1 MCGIVGYAGNKKAL
15 NKILTG
21 LKSLE
26 YRGYDSAGIAYIKD
40 DEIKIIKK
48 EGPIKN
54 LEENINYDEDTNIG
68 ISHTRWATH
77 GEANDINAHPHRQG
91 KITLVHNGIIENY
104 DELKKELTKKGYV
117 FKSGT
122 DTEVAAAVIDDVY
135 NKEKDMIKVLNKIT
149 HILKGSYALNIIND
163 DYKDV
168 IFGIRKDSPL
178 IVGIGENENVLAS
191 DIPAIVH
198 ITNKYVVL
206 DNYDVVYLTKD
217 NVKYYNR
224 AGKEI
229 QKTVKEFPLEKETI
243 SKNGYDHFMLKEI
256 NEEPELVKKLL
267 NLYTENKR

>member
-40 DEIKIIKK
+40 DEIKVIKR

-135 NKEKDMIKVLNKIT
+135 NKEKDMITK
-149 HILKGSYALNIIND
+149 
-163 DYKDV
+163 
-168 IFGIRKDSPL
+168 
-178 IVGIGENENVLAS
+178 ENRCM
-191 DIPAIVH
+191 IC
-198 ITNKYVVL
+198 
-206 DNYDVVYLTKD
+206 
-217 NVKYYNR
+217 
-224 AGKEI
+224 
-229 QKTVKEFPLEKETI
+229 QK
-243 SKNGYDHFMLKEI
+243 N
-256 NEEPELVKKLL
+256 
-267 NLYTENKR
+267 